1 MKKLI
6 ALYLILLPLWAF
18 AQQTFVPVSATMT
31 DAEGSYTSKNFDAPN
46 LQFWDNQSSITVKW
60 GGDRLSLQKVG
71 SANDTYST
79 TVSTNGMSLTVSAYR
94 SSNSGK
100 IYLIMV
106 KRKSREGSVTINF
119 KEKKYT
125 YQ

>member
-79 TVSTNGMSLTVSAYR
+79 TVSLTVSAYR

>member
-60 GGDRLSLQKVG
+60 GDDRLSLQKQVQP
-71 SANDTYST
+71 T
-79 TVSTNGMSLTVSAYR
+79 T
-94 SSNSGK
+94 
-100 IYLIMV
+100 LIAPQFPLMACPLLSPLIVAQIAV
-106 KRKSREGSVTINF
+106 KYI
-119 KEKKYT
+119 
-125 YQ
+125 

>member
-79 TVSTNGMSLTVSAYR
+79 TVSANGMSLTVSAYR
-94 SSNSGK
+94 S
-100 IYLIMV
+100 
-106 KRKSREGSVTINF
+106 
-119 KEKKYT
+119 
-125 YQ
+125 

>member
-46 LQFWDNQSSITVKW
+46 LQFWDNQS
-60 GGDRLSLQKVG
+60 
-71 SANDTYST
+71 
-79 TVSTNGMSLTVSAYR
+79 
-94 SSNSGK
+94 
-100 IYLIMV
+100 
-106 KRKSREGSVTINF
+106 KSRFS
-119 KEKKYT
+119 
-125 YQ
+125 QRHL

>member
-6 ALYLILLPLWAF
+6 ALYLILVPLWAF
-18 AQQTFVPVSATMT
+18 SQQTFVPISATMT
-31 DAEGSYTSKNFDAPN
+31 DAEGSYTSENFDAPS

-71 SANDTYST
+71 SANGTYRT
-79 TVSTNGMSLTVSAYR
+79 TASANGMSLTVSAYR
-94 SSNSGK
+94 SSNTGK
-100 IYLIMV
+100 IYLITV
-106 KRKSREGSVTINF
+106 KRKSREGSVTNNF